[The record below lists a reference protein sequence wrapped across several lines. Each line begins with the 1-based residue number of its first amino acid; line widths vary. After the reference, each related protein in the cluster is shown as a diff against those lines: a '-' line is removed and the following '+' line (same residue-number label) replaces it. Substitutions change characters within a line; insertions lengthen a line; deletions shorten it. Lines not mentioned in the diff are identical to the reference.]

1 MGCSGPWTFGQ
12 NQEVQG
18 AKTSH
23 AQDGEAPDLTTR
35 IRYDQHALEKTTLR
49 PMSNT
54 KPVVLKG
61 WVDHRNLD
69 SHRSRP
75 KTTGVYLWPD
85 SGSGEYPHSPAT
97 LVIGEEAIPKSE
109 VEKIIRAA
117 NDVITRWDSP
127 LWKRGTHTG
136 DFINALRNS
145 IKQFKSNTQQTEEP
159 GS

>member
-61 WVDHRNLD
+61 WALRLGEYDKCPLVVDELPPPD
-69 SHRSRP
+69 
-75 KTTGVYLWPD
+75 PD
-85 SGSGEYPHSPAT
+85 SDLIADACT

-109 VEKIIRAA
+109 VEKMLREIVGPNPSDEDGTWATTISRIIAIA
-117 NDVITRWDSP
+117 KKYDLSP
-127 LWKRGTHTG
+127 
-136 DFINALRNS
+136 
-145 IKQFKSNTQQTEEP
+145 KSNTQQTEP